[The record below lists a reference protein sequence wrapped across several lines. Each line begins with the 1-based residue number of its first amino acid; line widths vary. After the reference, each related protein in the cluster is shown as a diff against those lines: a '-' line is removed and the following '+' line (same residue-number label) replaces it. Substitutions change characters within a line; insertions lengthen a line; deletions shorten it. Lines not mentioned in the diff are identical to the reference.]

1 MTIADLISFTNYGF
15 VLFFGVV
22 VSLYLADFPFK
33 EHKGFYIVTLLGF
46 GTAQILFYLAMGET
60 ALYKCYP
67 LLIHLPLILLIRFV
81 LHRNLYVSMI
91 AVLSAYLLCTPRKW
105 FGTLVASF
113 FHNDPFVSDI
123 ATILVTLPLLFLV
136 IRYIAPYVIKL
147 NQENK
152 TILLLFFLLPLCYYI
167 LEYAF
172 TVYTDL
178 LHTGGAVVID
188 FLDSFLVLLYFILS
202 MLTIEFSSQR
212 NKAERENLL
221 LSTVSSQAKKEIAQ
235 LSDSKKQAAIYR
247 HDLKHHMNFIQNCIL
262 EDRTDEALSY
272 IQEICSTL
280 QHHTIKTYC
289 DNEAI
294 NLILSSY
301 ADKAESQDIH
311 ISFSVTATDFSNFQV
326 TDLCSLLSNALDN
339 AIHACSKIP
348 YPEGRYIKLRLYEK
362 NEQLCI
368 NLSNSYEEAPVFEN
382 DVPASH
388 QIGHGFGVQSIMSVV
403 DKYKGIYGFFAEN
416 GEFRFQATLSLLHIR
431 S

>member
-1 MTIADLISFTNYGF
+1 MTINDFLNFANYVS
-15 VLFFGVV
+15 VLFFGVI

-33 EHKGFYIVTLLGF
+33 EHRQFYCLTLSGF
-46 GTAQILFYLAMGET
+46 GIAQIIFYLIMGESS
-60 ALYKCYP
+60 LYKCYP

-81 LHRNLYVSMI
+81 LHRNFYVSMI

-105 FGTLVASF
+105 FGTLISSF
-113 FHNDPFVSDI
+113 FDYNPLAANT
-123 ATILVTLPLLFLV
+123 ATILITIPLLLLV
-136 IRYIAPYVIKL
+136 IKYIAPYVIKL

-152 TILLLFFLLPLCYYI
+152 TILILFFMLPLCYYI
-167 LEYAF
+167 LEYTF

-212 NKAERENLL
+212 NRAERENLL

-235 LSDSKKQAAIYR
+235 LSESKKQAAIYR
-247 HDLKHHMNFIQNCIL
+247 HDLKHHMNFIQHCIQEEHT
-262 EDRTDEALSY
+262 EDALAY
-272 IQEICSTL
+272 IQEICTTL

-289 DNEAI
+289 EDESI

-311 ISFSVTATDFSNFQV
+311 ISFSVTATDFAKFQI

-382 DVPASH
+382 DVPVSH
-388 QIGHGFGVQSIMSVV
+388 KIGHGFGVQSIISVV
-403 DKYKGIYGFFAEN
+403 DKYNGIYGFFAEN
-416 GEFRFQATLSLLHIR
+416 GEFRFQATLSLLQIR

>member
-1 MTIADLISFTNYGF
+1 MTFIDFISFINYGF

-33 EHKGFYIVTLLGF
+33 ENKKFYILTLLGF
-46 GTAQILFYLAMGET
+46 GIAQILFYLGMGEA

-81 LHRNLYVSMI
+81 LQRNLYVSMI

-105 FGTLVASF
+105 LGTLAASF
-113 FHNDPFVSDI
+113 FDNDPLI
-123 ATILVTLPLLFLV
+123 ANVVMILVTLPLLLLV

-152 TILLLFFLLPLCYYI
+152 TILLLFVLLPLCYYI

-212 NKAERENLL
+212 TKAERENLL
-221 LSTVSSQAKKEIAQ
+221 LSTVSSQAKKEISQ

-272 IQEICSTL
+272 IHEICTTL

-289 DNEAI
+289 DDESM

-301 ADKAESQDIH
+301 ADKAEAQDIH
-311 ISFSVTATDFSNFQV
+311 VTFSVTATDFSAFQI

-348 YPEGRYIKLRLYEK
+348 YSEGRYIKLHLYEK
-362 NEQLCI
+362 NKQLCI

-382 DVPASH
+382 DVPVSH
-388 QIGHGFGVQSIMSVV
+388 QIGHGFGVQSIISVV
-403 DKYKGIYGFFAEN
+403 DKYNGIYGFFAEN
-416 GEFRFQATLSLLHIR
+416 GEFRFQATLSLSYIH